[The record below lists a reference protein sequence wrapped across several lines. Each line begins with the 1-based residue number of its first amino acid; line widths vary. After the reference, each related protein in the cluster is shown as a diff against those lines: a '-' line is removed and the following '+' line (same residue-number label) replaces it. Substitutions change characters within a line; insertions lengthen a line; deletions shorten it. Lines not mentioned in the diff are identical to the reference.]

1 MARNAQKD
9 KHISKLP
16 QGTRNNCVCVRL
28 HVYVCTVVQ
37 LQEKFYFDTYVVLSG
52 LIFINFFS
60 LPVSF

>member
-1 MARNAQKD
+1 MAKDAQTHFKIASGYT
-9 KHISKLP
+9 KQL
-16 QGTRNNCVCVRL
+16 CVCL
-28 HVYVCTVVQ
+28 Q